1 MPITSIT
8 KQSGNS
14 IVSLM
19 ISVVISLLGFTAS
32 FQLFS
37 TMLIIDSQQGKNNN
51 LLSQASNAKMLLEM
65 EITQAGYGLE
75 AATPDTPKHIVY
87 IAASNSLVWRYEK
100 TKDEIVCTGIK
111 DSLFNDQSRQIQRLI
126 PESAADCNGSNDLES
141 ISFVSESVIANIE
154 QSDAWLTSADFNDST
169 CWPFSA
175 DNAQKRHQITL
186 EYYLDSDADYQQ
198 DSSSTLCLLNSKY

>member
-19 ISVVISLLGFTAS
+19 ISVVISLMGFTAS

-37 TMLIIDSQQGKNNN
+37 TMLIIDSQQGKSNN

-75 AATPDTPKHIVY
+75 AASADTPNTPKHIVY

-100 TKDEIVCTGIK
+100 TKDETVCSGIK
-111 DSLFNDQSRQIQRLI
+111 DSLLSNQSRQIQRLI
-126 PESAADCNGSNDLES
+126 PESAKDCNGSKDLES
-141 ISFVSESVIANIE
+141 INFITEAAIANIE
-154 QSDAWLTSADFNDST
+154 QSDAWLTSAVFNDST

-198 DSSSTLCLLNSKY
+198 DSSSTLCL